1 MYNRYRKE
9 GKMVTKRFVER
20 LGFSYFIVEN
30 ITGLLYSQRYCI

>member
-20 LGFSYFIVEN
+20 LGFLISYIE
-30 ITGLLYSQRYCI
+30 I